1 MYWFSSIFCRVIEE
15 LLGTIRGQIGSL
27 YKLKEMIC
35 QLDVVVS
42 FAQVS
47 SGVGFCRPIFGQAML
62 IRDGR
67 HPVLNRFSPDD
78 LASNDTVIEIVNS
91 FSLSYLK
98 WLHPFVLFFYFLFPE
113 GNEGGMQF
121 PCHHGSQHERKK
133 HLHPP
138 SDALANNGPSKSIW
152 SGRAWLEEQSAN
164 ERALNAVRREQ

>member
-98 WLHPFVLFFYFLFPE
+98 WLHPFVLFFYLF
-113 GNEGGMQF
+113 F
-121 PCHHGSQHERKK
+121 ISRRK
-133 HLHPP
+133 
-138 SDALANNGPSKSIW
+138 W
-152 SGRAWLEEQSAN
+152 GRNAISLSSREPTWAEKAPTSAKWCSCK
-164 ERALNAVRREQ
+164 